1 MKLEK
6 VIRALTIMG
15 LAGVLTSNASGAEK
29 EKPAPQVQEK
39 VAKAI
44 KEAFPDA
51 VISEMAKETE
61 DGLEV
66 IGVLFTSQ
74 GNKID
79 ADVTPDGILLE
90 TEQSA
95 DVSEF
100 PRPAAKALKK
110 ATKKMKATFEIAR
123 TFAKAQKDA
132 SGAMRVSKLA
142 EPTIAYEADVE
153 QDGHKGEFAFD
164 ASGKLLESPKW
175 AKGSSKSKGESGK
188 EEKEEN
194 EEK

>member
-15 LAGVLTSNASGAEK
+15 LAGVLASNASGAVK

-95 DVSEF
+95 DISAF

-132 SGAMRVSKLA
+132 SGAMRVAKLA

-175 AKGSSKSKGESGK
+175 AKGSSKSRGESGK